1 MTRTCFVFYLA
12 LLGPLFLFPNIV
24 FSQEQLG
31 MRLERRAGMYAAA
44 INPANTAINPNN
56 WEVSLFLAEAF
67 FQNNYAY
74 LQSASLTQALRN
86 SGNIVS
92 VEDTTPENPPPVG
105 TVLLDFFDGNRPMQA
120 VVQAR
125 VTGPAFSCRL
135 GDNSVIGTI

>member
-56 WEVSLFLAEAF
+56 WEVSLFSKQLCLPAIG
-67 FQNNYAY
+67 Q
-74 LQSASLTQALRN
+74 
-86 SGNIVS
+86 
-92 VEDTTPENPPPVG
+92 
-105 TVLLDFFDGNRPMQA
+105 FDA
-120 VVQAR
+120 
-125 VTGPAFSCRL
+125 GPAQFRQHRVCR
-135 GDNSVIGTI
+135 GYDA